1 MPFAAENTMMIIA
14 LASTGILAWLFCAYS
29 AASLARSNGHS
40 YNLWLAIG
48 LLSGP
53 VGLAVIYFNI
63 RITGERYRRTRY
75 GDGQQYDL
83 PEIVQCPKCDQS
95 VPRSFESCQFCG
107 APLHGGKRGR

>member
-1 MPFAAENTMMIIA
+1 MPFAAEDTLMMVA
-14 LASTGILAWLFCAYS
+14 LASMGILLWLFCAYS
-29 AASLARSNGHS
+29 AGSLARSNGHS

-53 VGLAVIYFNI
+53 VGLAAIYLNI

-83 PEIVQCPKCDQS
+83 PEIVQCPKCNQS
-95 VPRSFESCQFCG
+95 VPRAFESCQFCG
-107 APLHGGKRGR
+107 APLHGGKPRR